1 LSSKSKSIE
10 PTPSAEEASEQ
21 DIKRSLVRNPLT
33 TLSGLIAEAARVYRA
48 MRDNKLD
55 HGKGRSLVWVLSQM
69 RAMVETQ
76 ALERLEQRLEE
87 LAPSIE
93 EKQPRGCTST
103 DRPSRA
109 AH

>member
-1 LSSKSKSIE
+1 MSSKSKSAE
-10 PTPSAEEASEQ
+10 PTPSEEESSEQ
-21 DIKRSLVRNPLT
+21 EVKRSLVRNPLT

-76 ALERLEQRLEE
+76 ALERLEQRLEA

-93 EKQPRGCTST
+93 GKPRGFTST
-103 DRPSRA
+103 DHPSRT

>member
-1 LSSKSKSIE
+1 MTGKQISTE
-10 PTPSAEEASEQ
+10 AAPYEEGAVER
-21 DIKRSLVRNPLT
+21 RSLVRNPLAS
-33 TLSGLIAEAARVYRA
+33 LSGLIAEAARVYRA
-48 MRDNKLD
+48 MRDKKLD
-55 HGKGRSLVWVLSQM
+55 HAEGRSLVWVLAQM

-93 EKQPRGCTST
+93 GKPRGFAST
-103 DRPSRA
+103 DHPSRT